1 MTTKLSEKNEVVRMT
16 ESKFYIT
23 TAINYTNGSPHFGH
37 CYEAVVADC
46 FARYHR
52 FTGKNVFF
60 THKIIVQ

>member
-1 MTTKLSEKNEVVRMT
+1 MS

-46 FARYHR
+46 LARYHR
-52 FTGKNVFF
+52 FSGKDVFF
-60 THKIIVQ
+60 IYKIIVRLTLL